1 MSGPLL
7 DGLYES
13 NYDEMMRTLLI
24 DSRIFGISIFGDG
37 ATITNTPLIN
47 ILAASPNNP
56 SALLEIVDCTDQ
68 MASGGKKDASYL
80 ANLVRPCIGM
90 IEAKANTS
98 KQQNHQAV
106 VDLVQFG
113 R

>member
-1 MSGPLL
+1 
-7 DGLYES
+7 
-13 NYDEMMRTLLI
+13 
-24 DSRIFGISIFGDG
+24 
-37 ATITNTPLIN
+37 
-47 ILAASPNNP
+47 
-56 SALLEIVDCTDQ
+56 
-68 MASGGKKDASYL
+68 MASGGKKGASYL